1 LDVGRR
7 SCKVWGGFEV
17 IDFGG
22 GNVDEAG
29 LIAINVETGD
39 GADDFAALVADGES
53 VAQDGG
59 IGGEAGKG
67 YRGDQRKECSAESE
81 LERFDHVRYSGA

>member
-1 LDVGRR
+1 MSNHARIASTPTATAAYSASGDRLVAG
-7 SCKVWGGFEV
+7 CLGA
-17 IDFGG
+17 
-22 GNVDEAG
+22 NVPG
-29 LIAINVETGD
+29 
-39 GADDFAALVADGES
+39 FAA
-53 VAQDGG
+53 G